1 MKECN
6 KCNAGKTLH
15 RISTKELTREYKVIN
30 IDVRYVKT
38 NTTKNIETKS
48 DQSIGTPQDGYFS
61 PSERIGNTY
70 QITEELMK
78 I

>member
-6 KCNAGKTLH
+6 KCNAGKTFY
-15 RISTKELTREYKVIN
+15 RISTNGPTKVYKVIN

-38 NTTKNIETKS
+38 NIIKNIETKS
-48 DQSIGTPQDGYFS
+48 DLSIGIHKMDTLA
-61 PSERIGNTY
+61 SERIGNTY